1 MNRHLGSGFNVYR
14 GLPYQ
19 KGYGLGGSFR
29 RFFRWIVPIF
39 KKHALPILKST
50 AKVIGNEALSS
61 VSNISKDIIN
71 GNNIADSVQSRL
83 NEAVDNLKTKA
94 EDTLEGRGFEKKLK
108 HKSTHSKYKGIKKK
122 TKFQKFNIKEKIASK
137 RYTDIF
143 S

>member
-19 KGYGLGGSFR
+19 KGYGLGGGFR

-39 KKHALPILKST
+39 KKHALPVLKST

-94 EDTLEGRGFEKKLK
+94 EDTLEGRGFEKT
-108 HKSTHSKYKGIKKK
+108 KSI
-122 TKFQKFNIKEKIASK
+122 SK
-137 RYTDIF
+137 RILMDSERRRRNYLNLTITDFFLLIN
-143 S
+143 